1 MSNGNSVSK
10 TAPIP
15 SEAVR
20 KRLEGAVLE
29 VFSNEDFHRAN
40 MRSIAK
46 KAGVGLGTIYRYF
59 ESKEDLLFFF
69 VDEWLSGFFER
80 LVDHLQGIAGAK
92 ERLRKIFWLHLD
104 YFEKN
109 PEVGRI
115 LILNIPFKRWMFK
128 KWMADKNFEQNGV
141 FNVFLDVVRQGQDE
155 GALVGTVPAGT
166 LIDCFYGLVQ
176 RCFASWIFDGQT
188 PGLADQANVLFQL
201 LWGGISNADRAEQS
215 AIQ

>member
-1 MSNGNSVSK
+1 MHTENAVSRFTSV
-10 TAPIP
+10 PG
-15 SEAVR
+15 EAVKR
-20 KRLEGAVLE
+20 KLERAVLD

-40 MRSIAK
+40 MRTIAQ
-46 KAGVGLGTIYRYF
+46 KAGVGLATIYRHF

-80 LVDHLQGIAGAK
+80 MVDHLQGIAGAK

-128 KWMADKNFEQNGV
+128 KWMADKNFEQNGL

-155 GALVGTVPAGT
+155 GALVQAVPAGT

-176 RCFASWIFDGQT
+176 RSFASWIFDGQT
-188 PGLADQANVLFQL
+188 PGLADHANVLFEL
-201 LWGGISNADRAEQS
+201 LWGGIAHADRAAQAGS
-215 AIQ
+215 S